1 MVTGVQ
7 TCALPILCK
16 IIEPNVCTTKER
28 AEVLNILRENGIPS
42 VVWLSPIL
50 PFINDTK
57 ENIEG
62 ILDICIKAKVYGI
75 ICFGMGLTLRDGN
88 REYFYAALDRHFPGL
103 RQKYHKRYGYSYE
116 VASDNN
122 KELMKIFRKRCREN
136 GIVCN
141 VDDCFKYLHDLPE
154 KYKQLELF

>member
-1 MVTGVQ
+1 M
-7 TCALPILCK
+7 
-16 IIEPNVCTTKER
+16 
-28 AEVLNILRENGIPS
+28 
-42 VVWLSPIL
+42 
-50 PFINDTK
+50 
-57 ENIEG
+57 
-62 ILDICIKAKVYGI
+62 DICIKAKVYGI

-116 VASDNN
+116 IASDNN
-122 KELMKIFRKRCREN
+122 KELMQIFRKRCREN